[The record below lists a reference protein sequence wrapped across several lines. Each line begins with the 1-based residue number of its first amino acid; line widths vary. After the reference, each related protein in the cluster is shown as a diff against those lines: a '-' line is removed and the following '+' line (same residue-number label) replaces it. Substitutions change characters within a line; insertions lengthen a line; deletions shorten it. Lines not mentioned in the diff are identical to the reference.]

1 MFVCVN
7 VCVCLCV
14 CISQTHIHLHT
25 GIIPGAWPGAR
36 VKPGTVIS
44 AWQEQELEGTRLEQE
59 LLEWE

>member
-1 MFVCVN
+1 MCVFV
-7 VCVCLCV
+7 CV

-25 GIIPGAWPGAR
+25 GIIPGAWPGAG

>member
-1 MFVCVN
+1 MY
-7 VCVCLCV
+7 VCVCVCV
-14 CISQTHIHLHT
+14 HITNTHT